1 MTSRTARRIGGGF
14 DVISAKRNGVIR
26 WLLSIRQ
33 MVARRNGKQRSL
45 QCSVASF
52 ALAHAMNLA
61 NPIAVVMTSNTG
73 AKRRWRKSPVVIG
86 IYGGGEVAGS
96 TLNRSTRTITK
107 MVIMAKSQVFRDEG
121 FGMPPRHLV
130 WLMATNALLHAGDF
144 T

>member
-14 DVISAKRNGVIR
+14 DVISAKRNGMIR
-26 WLLSIRQ
+26 WLLGIRQ

-61 NPIAVVMTSNTG
+61 NPIAVVMTSDAR
-73 AKRRWRKSPVVIG
+73 AKRRWRKSPVYIG
-86 IYGGGEVAGS
+86 IYGGEVAGS

-107 MVIMAKSQVFRDEG
+107 MVIMAKS
-121 FGMPPRHLV
+121 
-130 WLMATNALLHAGDF
+130 
-144 T
+144 